1 MEIWLLVTAIFNF
14 LMIAGVI
21 QGFVFNIATFSSRR
35 KIENPILFLNLFIF
49 FLSLNNLQ
57 SWLRDK
63 GFLFNEEYW
72 GHFTIPWYV
81 LIVPMF
87 YAFLIYYLELESKR
101 WPYLI
106 LSLTLFVVELI
117 TRSIV
122 YYLLGNGTNP
132 QEFASLYDSFE
143 DTVTFSYSLFL
154 FIKAVR
160 LIYKYQ
166 GLYPDILAYDDLRWV
181 KKFMFLGGVV
191 FALWLLS
198 IFWNITG
205 IVQKPYS
212 FYPLRLSS
220 SLLIYWVGYQG
231 FFRYT
236 MLKDRIVLRKEI
248 RKKSKS
254 TFDQGYKM
262 FANSRTNRG
271 AETFSKVKNHI
282 QKEQRYLDPY
292 FSLEKLAEELDMSV
306 SGLSKIIN
314 TNSNTNFSDF
324 VNAFRVAQVKELLAS
339 NEFSEYTIA
348 AIGLECGFNSKSTFY
363 SAFKKNTGITP
374 VQYKSQQR

>member
-1 MEIWLLVTAIFNF
+1 MTAIFNF
-14 LMIAGVI
+14 LMIAGAI
-21 QGFVFNIATFSSRR
+21 QGFVFNIATFSSRK
-35 KIENPILFLNLFIF
+35 KIENPILFLNLFIL

-63 GFLFNEEYW
+63 GFLFNENYW

-87 YAFLIYYLELESKR
+87 YAFLIYYLDIESKR
-101 WPYLI
+101 WPFLR
-106 LSLTLFVVELI
+106 LSISIFVIELI

-122 YYLLGNGTNP
+122 YYLLGNGTLA
-132 QEFASLYDSFE
+132 QEYASLYDSIE

-154 FIKAVR
+154 FIKAIR
-160 LIYKYQ
+160 LIYRYQ
-166 GLYPDILAYDDLRWV
+166 GLYPEILAFDDLKWIKR
-181 KKFMFLGGVV
+181 FMSLGGVV

-205 IVQKPYS
+205 IVEKPYS

-248 RKKSKS
+248 RNKSNLGSGQKEKFITS
-254 TFDQGYKM
+254 NNAK
-262 FANSRTNRG
+262 G
-271 AETFSKVKNHI
+271 AETFKNAKKYI
-282 QKEQRYLDPY
+282 FREQRYLDPY
-292 FSLEKLAEELDMSV
+292 FSLEKLAEELNMSA
-306 SGLSKIIN
+306 SGLSKAIN
-314 TNSNTNFSDF
+314 TNSDTNFSDF
-324 VNAFRVAQVKELLAS
+324 VNSFRVAQVKELLAS
-339 NEFSEYTIA
+339 NEFSDYTIA

-374 VQYKSQQR
+374 IQYRKQQV

>member
-1 MEIWLLVTAIFNF
+1 
-14 LMIAGVI
+14 MIAGAI
-21 QGFVFNIATFSSRR
+21 QGFVFNIATFSSRKR
-35 KIENPILFLNLFIF
+35 IENPILYLNLFIL

-63 GFLFNEEYW
+63 GFLFNENYW

-87 YAFLIYYLELESKR
+87 YAFLIYYLEIESKR
-101 WPYLI
+101 WPFLR
-106 LSLTLFVVELI
+106 LSVFIFVVELA

-122 YYLLGNGTNP
+122 YYLLGNGTLS
-132 QEFASLYDSFE
+132 QEYASVYDSIE

-154 FIKAVR
+154 FIKAIR
-160 LIYKYQ
+160 LIYRYQ
-166 GLYPDILAYDDLRWV
+166 ELYPEILAFDDLKWIRR
-181 KKFMFLGGVV
+181 FMSLGGVV

-205 IVQKPYS
+205 IVEKPYS

-248 RKKSKS
+248 RNKS
-254 TFDQGYKM
+254 
-262 FANSRTNRG
+262 NRG
-271 AETFSKVKNHI
+271 NEQRDNLFTTSHNAKRAETFNRAK
-282 QKEQRYLDPY
+282 QYMLKEHRYLDPY
-292 FSLEKLAEELDMSV
+292 FSLETLADELNLSA
-306 SGLSKIIN
+306 SGLSKAIN
-314 TNSNTNFSDF
+314 TNAQTNFSDF
-324 VNAFRVAQVKELLAS
+324 VNSFRVAEVKQLLAS
-339 NEFSEYTIA
+339 DAFSDYTIA

-363 SAFKKNTGITP
+363 SAFKKSTGLTP
-374 VQYKSQQR
+374 VQYRRQQG